1 MPSIRYVF
9 STGAP
14 PFAVPHPV
22 LVSVSLWS
30 LETHPR
36 TVKAPPQPPLK
47 AQPPEAGR
55 SQGDTPQ
62 EGLGRREAGERRRCR
77 RTQYPV
83 CIEVL
88 PIGASSIVPRRAGTA
103 AARLGVVR
111 CFCSG

>member
-36 TVKAPPQPPLK
+36 TVKVPGIPSQAGCRRGAGIGRCPVGWADGRDPALSPRCPPTGPTPARPALNGWR
-47 AQPPEAGR
+47 EGVGR
-55 SQGDTPQ
+55 STAYLDRGH
-62 EGLGRREAGERRRCR
+62 GLISADDSE
-77 RTQYPV
+77 
-83 CIEVL
+83 
-88 PIGASSIVPRRAGTA
+88 
-103 AARLGVVR
+103 
-111 CFCSG
+111 